1 MKNQVKS
8 MMMKIRVASREKVE
22 LDESWKKFLDIELN
36 FIISMSLAYLLKYL
50 ECLCNVYANFF

>member
-1 MKNQVKS
+1 